1 MIIYSTDSHYWT
13 FFFIFDYKY
22 AFFTYANSTQLFQ
35 TWSRWLTVLSSAQV
49 SRQRRA
55 RRRLVPAR
63 RVRCRRQR
71 GRKVT
76 SVSHLGIGRSSA
88 PTVHRL
94 LISLPNSNSS
104 SNLDQ
109 WCWAINNNNRHRH
122 QQYNNNNHK
131 KGSDGPL
138 NLVDE
143 HATTTSCGGV
153 KD

>member
-1 MIIYSTDSHYWT
+1 
-13 FFFIFDYKY
+13 
-22 AFFTYANSTQLFQ
+22 
-35 TWSRWLTVLSSAQV
+35 
-49 SRQRRA
+49 
-55 RRRLVPAR
+55 
-63 RVRCRRQR
+63 
-71 GRKVT
+71 VT

-88 PTVHRL
+88 PTVHNHSL

-122 QQYNNNNHK
+122 QQYNNNHK

>member
-1 MIIYSTDSHYWT
+1 M
-13 FFFIFDYKY
+13 
-22 AFFTYANSTQLFQ
+22 
-35 TWSRWLTVLSSAQV
+35 
-49 SRQRRA
+49 
-55 RRRLVPAR
+55 
-63 RVRCRRQR
+63 
-71 GRKVT
+71 T

-94 LISLPNSNSS
+94 LISLPNSS

-109 WCWAINNNNRHRH
+109 WCWAINNNNRHQH